1 MITNR
6 DNAYLILLEDVHDN
20 ALTPR
25 NVLRRLA
32 RSGGRVSQRR
42 FWNAVKCSRDAR
54 HDGDFSRAATQ
65 HSRLSANMD
74 IKRFDWTP
82 ERPDGSLDPHESKF
96 AFLHAG
102 FARPRRECGL
112 CGFGASRVPICAVPQ
127 SCARR
132 TVPLPAGALKRID
145 SSPWRV
151 NTFHRLARI
160 GARCANV
167 SYSRTGT
174 PSACT
179 NGAKSTRRTS
189 KES

>member
-6 DNAYLILLEDVHDN
+6 DNAYLILLEDVRDN

-32 RSGGRVSQRR
+32 RSGGQVSRR
-42 FWNAVKCSRDAR
+42 QFWNAVKCSRDAR
-54 HDGDFSRAATQ
+54 HDGDFSRASTQ
-65 HSRLSANMD
+65 HSRLSANMAV
-74 IKRFDWTP
+74 KRFDLTP
-82 ERPDGSLDPHESKF
+82 ERSDGSFDPHESKF
-96 AFLHAG
+96 AFLHWVRSPTPG
-102 FARPRRECGL
+102 VRLWGSRE
-112 CGFGASRVPICAVPQ
+112 PICTVPQ

-132 TVPLPAGALKRID
+132 TVPLPAGALKKID

>member
-6 DNAYLILLEDVHDN
+6 DNAYLILLEDVRDN

-32 RSGGRVSQRR
+32 RSGGQVSRRR

-54 HDGDFSRAATQ
+54 HDGDFSRASTQ
-65 HSRLSANMD
+65 HSRLSANMAV
-74 IKRFDWTP
+74 KRFNSTP
-82 ERPDGSLDPHESKF
+82 ERSDGSFDPHESKF
-96 AFLHAG
+96 AFLHTG
-102 FARPRRECGL
+102 CARPRRECVS
-112 CGFGASRVPICAVPQ
+112 GASRGPICTVPQ

-132 TVPLPAGALKRID
+132 TVPLPAGALKKID